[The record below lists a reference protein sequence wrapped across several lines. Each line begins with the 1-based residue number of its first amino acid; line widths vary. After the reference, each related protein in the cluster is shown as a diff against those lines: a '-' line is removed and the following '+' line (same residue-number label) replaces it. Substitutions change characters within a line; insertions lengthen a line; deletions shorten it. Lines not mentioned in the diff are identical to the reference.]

1 MPSWSSPIS
10 GALPLLNPLFFRLN
24 SGEVQTPLG
33 EGGMLFSKK
42 GSFSQDRKIGW
53 MCI

>member
-33 EGGMLFSKK
+33 EGGML
-42 GSFSQDRKIGW
+42 SFPKRVLFHKIGK
-53 MCI
+53 